1 MARQY
6 GKQCSSS
13 VVAGLVHTWTTSQQ
27 RTAYRLITRHY
38 LGFWHAL
45 GSRVSA
51 KRYTALV
58 YNDLHSRH
66 DVCIVASTAAE
77 MQQRVQAH
85 IERVIQ
91 AQQADNYAREYVPDQ
106 YCS

>member
-6 GKQCSSS
+6 GTRYSSS

-38 LGFWHAL
+38 LGFWYAL
-45 GSRVSA
+45 GSRIGA
-51 KRYTALV
+51 RRYTAMV
-58 YNDLHSRH
+58 YNDMHSRH

-77 MQQRVQAH
+77 MQERVHAH
-85 IERVIQ
+85 IERVIK
-91 AQQADNYAREYVPDQ
+91 AQQVDNYAREFVPD
-106 YCS
+106 CL